1 MWLLHMI
8 LGCDSAKSKSV
19 PTSRGPFFIRTTVFK
34 MYPRGV
40 CVSQVRRAAF
50 QSILQDQA
58 HGDGLADSRVRG
70 NGGPTIL
77 GVALSGGGQRGLGSL
92 LCLHGTLLWSKAQ
105 TLPSFLPNV
114 AQDWW
119 PCVLFVWPTLDV
131 LLPGSWT
138 LASWCLCLSLRELTV
153 NKVKE
158 YAPLPCPGSH
168 ERGICVRRLC
178 SVARYLLCSTR
189 LLSPLRMTHTS

>member
-1 MWLLHMI
+1 MI

-77 GVALSGGGQRGLGSL
+77 GVALSGGGA
-92 LCLHGTLLWSKAQ
+92 KE
-105 TLPSFLPNV
+105 
-114 AQDWW
+114 DWD
-119 PCVLFVWPTLDV
+119 PCFVFM
-131 LLPGSWT
+131 
-138 LASWCLCLSLRELTV
+138 A
-153 NKVKE
+153 
-158 YAPLPCPGSH
+158 
-168 ERGICVRRLC
+168 LC
-178 SVARYLLCSTR
+178 SGARPKRFLHS
-189 LLSPLRMTHTS
+189 SQM